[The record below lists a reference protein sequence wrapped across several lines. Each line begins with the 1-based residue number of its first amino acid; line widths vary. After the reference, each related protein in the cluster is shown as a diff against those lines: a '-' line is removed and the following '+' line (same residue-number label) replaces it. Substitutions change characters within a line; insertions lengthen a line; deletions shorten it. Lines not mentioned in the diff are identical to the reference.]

1 MPGSSDPPLGSSRP
15 GAGNAPAGASARPA
29 AAPGPRPGAARQLSW
44 WPAPAK
50 LNLFLHVTG
59 RYPDGYHALQTLF
72 QLIDRCD
79 RIGLA
84 VREDGR
90 IERHAGLAE
99 VPADSD
105 LAVRAAR
112 LLQQQCGVALGADIH
127 VLKHIPTGGGLG
139 GGSSDA
145 ATVLLA
151 LNHLWRTGLPLET
164 LAALGLTLGADV
176 PVFVHGRSAW
186 GEGRGEQLIPV
197 RLPERWYLVVHPRV
211 HVSTAEVFQAP
222 ELTRNFALITIP
234 GLAGT
239 GCGAVDLPAGTTNAC
254 EPVVRARYPVIAEA
268 LDWLGG
274 QRDARGRPL
283 AARLTGTGSCIFAA
297 FDHWQEAERIAAR
310 VPDQWSSFVARGLA
324 RSPLHALLDAAP

>member
-1 MPGSSDPPLGSSRP
+1 MTGSSNPADASRP
-15 GAGNAPAGASARPA
+15 KA
-29 AAPGPRPGAARQLSW
+29 AANLSW

-59 RYPDGYHALQTLF
+59 RYEDGYHALQTVF

-90 IERHAGLAE
+90 IERHAGLPDVAPE
-99 VPADSD
+99 AD

-112 LLQQQCGVALGADIH
+112 LLQQTTDTRLGADIH
-127 VLKHIPTGGGLG
+127 VEKHVPSGGGLG

-151 LNHLWRTGLPLET
+151 LNHLWCTGLDLPT
-164 LAALGLTLGADV
+164 LAQAGLTLGADV
-176 PVFVHGRSAW
+176 PVFVRGHSAW
-186 GEGRGEQLIPV
+186 GEGRGERLTPVQLP
-197 RLPERWYLVVHPRV
+197 PRWYLVVHPGV
-211 HVSTAEVFQAP
+211 VVSTAEVFHAP
-222 ELTRNFALITIP
+222 ELTRNSPVITIP
-234 GLAGT
+234 GRSLDGVS
-239 GCGAVDLPAGTTNAC
+239 AVDGGAGLRNVC

-268 LDWLGG
+268 LDWLSG
-274 QRDARGRPL
+274 QLDGHGRPV

-297 FDHWQEAERIAAR
+297 FEHWQEAERIAAR
-310 VPDQWSSFVARGLA
+310 VPDQWSCFVARGLA
-324 RSPLHALLDAAP
+324 RSPLHAML